1 MGNNMEE
8 NIRAYPEL
16 LADLAAHVGQ
26 RLAEKGISKD
36 LAAEL
41 GLDVA
46 EYLRGHWGG
55 QSFYIPK
62 GIAYDFSQRDLEIFR
77 KCNGRNQVALAREY
91 NVTVMRIYQ
100 IYKAVRAELV
110 AKKQGALF

>member
-1 MGNNMEE
+1 MDELESG
-8 NIRAYPEL
+8 RAYPEL
-16 LADLAAHVGQ
+16 LSDMAAHVGQ
-26 RLAEKGISKD
+26 RLVEKGISKEI
-36 LAAEL
+36 AAEL

-46 EYLRGHWGG
+46 EYLRCHWGG

-62 GIAYDFSQRDLEIFR
+62 GVAYNFSQRDLEIFR
-77 KCNGRNQVALAREY
+77 KCNGRNQTALAREY

-100 IYKAVRAELV
+100 IYKAVRAELI